1 MDAFQGIIVSPF
13 KKEYLT
19 MVSFRNQFSS
29 CNGILVTVG
38 LLLLNISPNNLL
50 KHNKTYIVRINPL
63 NRMIQGT

>member
-13 KKEYLT
+13 KKESLT

-38 LLLLNISPNNLL
+38 MLLLNISPNNLL
-50 KHNKTYIVRINPL
+50 KYNKTCIVSINPL
-63 NRMIQGT
+63 NRMSHGT